1 LDGLTAPNRAQEK
14 QDQNMKM
21 ARKTAVCLSA
31 IITTLVSGCTV
42 TMTPNGVV
50 ATGPEPVVVVA
61 PETYV
66 WDGVEYVGFYNGQY
80 MYLNGGGVW
89 VVCDEARLARFHG
102 WERGHPDW
110 RREAIH
116 YDRGHRPDP
125 RRAPRPEDR
134 R

>member
-1 LDGLTAPNRAQEK
+1 M
-14 QDQNMKM
+14 NMKM
-21 ARKTAVCLSA
+21 AKKTTVCLSA
-31 IITTLVSGCTV
+31 MAAALISGCTV

-66 WDGVEYVGFYNGQY
+66 WDGYEYVGEYNGQY
-80 MYLNGGGVW
+80 MYLNPGGVW
-89 VVCDEARLARFHG
+89 VVCDEVRLGRFHG

-110 RREAIH
+110 RRGAFR
-116 YDRGHRPDP
+116 YDRAHRPDP
-125 RRAPRPEDR
+125 RRGPRPEER